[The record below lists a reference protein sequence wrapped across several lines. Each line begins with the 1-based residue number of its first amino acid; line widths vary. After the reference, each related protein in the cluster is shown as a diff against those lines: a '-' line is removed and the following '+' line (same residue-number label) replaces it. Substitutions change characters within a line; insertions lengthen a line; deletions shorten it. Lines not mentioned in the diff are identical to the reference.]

1 MLSRLVHSRAGA
13 ILLTLAIMASYALFA
28 DLRAKHSWDSIPY
41 TALVLSLDEPYGP
54 RIHLRTYALLEQAL
68 SADQYRKLTNA
79 TPFRQQVHRSWEALR
94 QQLPLFAIKPLYVIA
109 AYGFYKLGLSPV
121 DGLVWVSV
129 LSTILLAI
137 GLTAWFYRYLPGLAA
152 SVTAVG
158 LLVVTGA
165 LFVGNIARPAA
176 LSGLLLAAC
185 AYFIWAKP
193 SYRWALVTAIA
204 SVLARPENLLFALLI
219 AVYLRWFADP
229 TARIRPPTMLLA
241 VVAATGIYWFVEH
254 HYGAYG
260 WQLTFYY
267 AFVDKLPYPEGRE
280 IVLTLSD
287 YLRRLWWSV
296 LEEGTSLQLGVFVVY
311 VTGATYLALRSQTT
325 SVRYWFAGCVL
336 LCMAHILVYPS
347 LNVRFFVPYY
357 LLIASAAVAVFLSE
371 RKGDRRRTGLE
382 RANEGLG

>member
-94 QQLPLFAIKPLYVIA
+94 QQLPLFAIKPLYVFA

-121 DGLVWVSV
+121 DSLVWVSV

-137 GLTAWFYRYLPGLAA
+137 GLTAWSYRYLPGLAA

-158 LLVVTGA
+158 LLVVTGT
-165 LFVGNIARPAA
+165 LFMGNIARPAV

-193 SYRWALVTAIA
+193 SNRWALVIAIA
-204 SVLARPENLLFALLI
+204 SILARPENLLFTLLI

-229 TARIRPPTMLLA
+229 MMRIGNPTMLLA
-241 VVAATGIYWFVEH
+241 VVAASGLYWLVGQ

-260 WQLTFYY
+260 WKLTFYY

-287 YLRRLWWSV
+287 YLRRLWWSI
-296 LEEGTSLQLGVFVVY
+296 LEEGISLQLGVFFMY
-311 VTGATYLALRSQTT
+311 VAGAAYLALRSQTT

-336 LCMAHILVYPS
+336 LCMAHFLVYPS
-347 LNVRFFVPYY
+347 FNIRFFVPYY
-357 LLIASAAVAVFLSE
+357 LLIASAAIAVFFRS
-371 RKGDRRRTGLE
+371 RREIGNEPSSSKLT
-382 RANEGLG
+382 RA